1 MKNLIVYDDVI
12 ADIMTNIRFQAINK
26 ELFITC
32 KKLKISLIFITQSY
46 FFVPKEARL
55 NSTHYLIMKIYNK
68 RQLQQIAINDSADID
83 YKNFTK
89 INRNV
94 HENHI
99 LHYQLIIIYVLEKI
113 FQMLYENDISW

>member
-89 INRNV
+89 INRKCTREPYTTLPAN
-94 HENHI
+94 NN
-99 LHYQLIIIYVLEKI
+99 LRFRKNLLDA
-113 FQMLYENDISW
+113 L